1 MIKSLLLRF
10 LSSILCQ
17 IFLAMS
23 LVAGKP
29 KMKISQHTKEAS
41 DQNQNTYHD
50 RDGDDSWH
58 HCDGSLRVTMAV
70 TALKWVLFHVLM
82 IFETL

>member
-1 MIKSLLLRF
+1 
-10 LSSILCQ
+10 
-17 IFLAMS
+17 
-23 LVAGKP
+23 
-29 KMKISQHTKEAS
+29 MKISQHTKEAS